1 MGFVSAPVWA
11 HAQRWTFAKPLEGT
25 TSSELN
31 FVLGEVSL
39 ASDEFSA
46 RPRVEA
52 GWRIAPQCGLGYT
65 VAHTWEVM

>member
-1 MGFVSAPVWA
+1 MGFVSTPVWA
-11 HAQRWTFAKPLEGT
+11 YAQRWTFAKPLEGT

-52 GWRIAPQCGLGYT
+52 GWRSGRDLGR
-65 VAHTWEVM
+65 ALAEVR